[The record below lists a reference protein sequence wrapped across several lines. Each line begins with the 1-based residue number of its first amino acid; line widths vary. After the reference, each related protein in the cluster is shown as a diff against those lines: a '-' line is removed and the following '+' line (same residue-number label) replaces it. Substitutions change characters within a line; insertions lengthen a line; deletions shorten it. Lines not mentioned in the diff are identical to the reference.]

1 VTTIN
6 SSLNRSSPLL
16 GENSDAEYKCDCIFS
31 PEKGKV

>member
-1 VTTIN
+1 VMAIN
-6 SSLNRSSPLL
+6 SSLNRSCPLM